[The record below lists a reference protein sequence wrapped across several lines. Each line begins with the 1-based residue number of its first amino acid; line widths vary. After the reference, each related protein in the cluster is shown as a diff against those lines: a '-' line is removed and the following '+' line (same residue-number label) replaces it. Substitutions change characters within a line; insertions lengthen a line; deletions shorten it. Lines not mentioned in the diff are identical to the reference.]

1 MAALAAA
8 STTRPVL
15 AAKAPK
21 APQQSKALARSGF
34 SAAVAPATVHMRT
47 RTVAAADR
55 RQTVQVVAR
64 YEPTNM
70 KWGSHRVDEYPSPEW
85 IEFCKEE
92 FKNGGEGMSTLEESR
107 TLFSEEIGY
116 KLLDVRSDYERETVG
131 KVAFGCIYLP
141 LINVKKR
148 FDSTVPG
155 NIALDQTPN
164 PDFIAEVQKRVPD
177 KGQGI
182 VIMCSDSLNRSV
194 QAAIMLDEV
203 GYTNLTIC
211 QWGYN
216 GWCNK
221 FSNKLLRRRS
231 DGYKEDYSGA
241 GSDSAGIH
249 SSGAGFA
256 RMDAIEKIQIKDQTE
271 WMEYRPGLMQ

>member
-8 STTRPVL
+8 STMRPVL

-21 APQQSKALARSGF
+21 APQQSKAMARSGF
-34 SAAVAPATVHMRT
+34 SAAVAPSTVRMPT
-47 RTVAAADR
+47 RVVAAAAR
-55 RQTVQVVAR
+55 RQSVQVAAA
-64 YEPTNM
+64 YEPKNM
-70 KWGSHRVDEYPSPEW
+70 KWGSHRVDEYPSPDW
-85 IEFCKEE
+85 IDFCKEE
-92 FKNGGEGMSTLEESR
+92 FKKGGEGMATLEESR

-116 KLLDVRSDYERETVG
+116 KLLDVRSDYERDTVG
-131 KVAFGCIYLP
+131 KVAFGAIPLP
-141 LINVKKR
+141 IIKVNKR

-164 PDFIAEVQKRVPD
+164 ADFMMEVQKKIPSKD
-177 KGQGI
+177 QGI

-194 QAAIMLDEV
+194 QAAILLEGA
-203 GYTNLTIC
+203 GYTNICIC
-211 QWGYN
+211 QWGFN

-221 FSNKLLRRRS
+221 FSNKLTRRRS
-231 DGYKEDYSGA
+231 DGYKEDYSGD

-256 RMDAIEKIQIKDQTE
+256 RMDAIEKIQIKDSVE
-271 WMEYRPGLMQ
+271 WVEHTPGIMA